1 MIALYKNEYIISHV
15 IGEKKDS
22 GKEKYGTRV
31 EEIY

>member
-1 MIALYKNEYIISHV
+1 MIALYKNVYTACDA
-15 IGEKKDS
+15 GEKKDS

>member
-1 MIALYKNEYIISHV
+1 MIALYKNVYTHV

>member
-1 MIALYKNEYIISHV
+1 MIALYKNVYYSHV